1 MILTQKKNI
10 QDIFF
15 LAFILLSTLIPRLGA
30 IDNNA
35 IRWFT
40 VSIFSLAYLFN
51 LIRLGRFKLILLKDH
66 ITFTG
71 LLLVYLLLSVFI
83 SKNNIEGFVTL
94 YKIIT
99 LFVVYFVSYDI
110 LRKNITFIT
119 ICVIFSISVLIESL
133 VILIQFF
140 DSYEWIVGI
149 ASNPNISSSSLVFK
163 LPFVIFLIQKEKNKS
178 YKLLLKTIEIL
189 SIIGIIILG
198 SRLGFLSLFIIYFLY
213 FLFYKKNR
221 LAQVFSIIIIIV
233 VSFFINST
241 RSINGKI
248 SYPRIETLTKDES
261 TNQRLNFYKKALN
274 LSSEKP
280 LFGYGLGSWKYESL
294 PYEENKNKDLLVPYY
309 THNDFLQI
317 FFELG
322 FIGLVA
328 YLVILITLFKKI
340 IYTDAQFK
348 GVLIITFVMFI
359 LNSLLNFPL
368 HRSQEIIPFIIVVS
382 IIFSLNNKGNDQ
394 RRKLSS
400 FIIISAIIPVLVLS
414 FLEHSSL
421 KVQGK
426 LFSDYNLNTYS
437 FNKNEIDNINYFIPN
452 LSANGVPISTYI
464 SRYYF
469 ENKEYDKSLTLLKSS
484 LKSNYKDL
492 MTQELLL
499 KNYIFL
505 GKNDDAVKLSRKL
518 MATYPDNSLY
528 AEIYFSL
535 ISEQKSKD

>member
-30 IDNNA
+30 IENNA

-40 VSIFSLAYLFN
+40 VSIFSLTYLFN

-66 ITFTG
+66 IAFTG

-99 LFVVYFVSYDI
+99 LIVVYFVSYDI

-140 DSYEWIVGI
+140 GSYEWIVGI
-149 ASNPNISSSSLVFK
+149 ASNPNISSSSLIFK

-178 YKLLLKTIEIL
+178 YKFLLKTIEIL

-233 VSFFINST
+233 VSFFINNT
-241 RSINGKI
+241 RSINDKI
-248 SYPRIETLTKDES
+248 SYPRIENLAKDES

-274 LSSEKP
+274 LSFEKP

-294 PYEENKNKDLLVPYY
+294 PYEESKNKDLLVPYY

-328 YLVILITLFKKI
+328 YLFILITLFKKI
-340 IYTDAQFK
+340 IHTDAQFK
-348 GVLIITFVMFI
+348 GVLLITFLMFL

-382 IIFSLNNKGNDQ
+382 MIFSLNNKGNEQ
-394 RRKLSS
+394 RHELSS
-400 FIIISAIIPVLVLS
+400 FIIIFAIIPVLVLS

-437 FNKNEIDNINYFIPN
+437 FNKNEVDNINYFIPN

-518 MATYPDNSLY
+518 MATYPDNTLY

-535 ISEQKSKD
+535 ISQ

>member
-40 VSIFSLAYLFN
+40 VSIFSLTYLLN

-66 ITFTG
+66 IAFAG

-99 LFVVYFVSYDI
+99 LIVVYFVSYDI

-140 DSYEWIVGI
+140 GSYEWIVGI
-149 ASNPNISSSSLVFK
+149 ASNPNISSSSLIFK

-178 YKLLLKTIEIL
+178 YKFLLKTIEIL

-241 RSINGKI
+241 RSINDKI
-248 SYPRIETLTKDES
+248 SYPRIETLAKDES

-274 LSSEKP
+274 LSFEKP

-359 LNSLLNFPL
+359 LNSLLNFPI

-382 IIFSLNNKGNDQ
+382 MIFSLNNKENEQ
-394 RRKLSS
+394 KHELSS

-414 FLEHSSL
+414 FLEHNSL

-437 FNKNEIDNINYFIPN
+437 FNKNEVDNINYFIPN

-499 KNYIFL
+499 KSYIFL
-505 GKNDDAVKLSRKL
+505 GKNNDAVKLSRKL

>member
-1 MILTQKKNI
+1 MILAQKKNI

-15 LAFILLSTLIPRLGA
+15 LTFILLSTLIPRLGA

-66 ITFTG
+66 IAFAG

-99 LFVVYFVSYDI
+99 LIVVYFVSYDI

-140 DSYEWIVGI
+140 GSYEWIVGI
-149 ASNPNISSSSLVFK
+149 ASNPNISSSSLIFK

-178 YKLLLKTIEIL
+178 YKFLLKTIEIL

-241 RSINGKI
+241 RSINDKI
-248 SYPRIETLTKDES
+248 SYPRIETLAKDES

-274 LSSEKP
+274 LSFEKP

-382 IIFSLNNKGNDQ
+382 IIFSLNNKGNEQ
-394 RRKLSS
+394 KRELSS
-400 FIIISAIIPVLVLS
+400 FIIISAIVPVLILS